1 MSEKGERK
9 VLWGG
14 AGGVDTMDQSVGR
27 RCGAVSGRRCES
39 GRVAWLG
46 ETTPP
51 PIICLKL
58 L

>member
-27 RCGAVSGRRCES
+27 RCGAGGVTEMREWPSGLARRDNPKQV
-39 GRVAWLG
+39 R
-46 ETTPP
+46 
-51 PIICLKL
+51 
-58 L
+58 

>member
-27 RCGAVSGRRCES
+27 RCGAAGGNGDASGLAVGES
-39 GRVAWLG
+39 
-46 ETTPP
+46 ETTNP
-51 PIICLKL
+51 L
-58 L
+58 LSSV